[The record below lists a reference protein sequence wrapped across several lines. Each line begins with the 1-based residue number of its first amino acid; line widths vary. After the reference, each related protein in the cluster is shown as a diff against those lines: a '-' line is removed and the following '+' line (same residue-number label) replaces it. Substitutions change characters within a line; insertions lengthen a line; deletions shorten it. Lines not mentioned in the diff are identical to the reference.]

1 MCIGSKPIISISLT
15 HTHTSTSHTLTHS
28 LTHTHTYALALSLS
42 PLSLLHPSCSP
53 HSLSL
58 SLSLYY
64 TLHGTILSFIR
75 LSLGDHS
82 ALAHLQTESH
92 QVSARRIRTARNHH
106 LNARSCHLT
115 PSILLK
121 FSCSIKQSALISMLH
136 LSPLS
141 LSLRIP
147 SLSVSSKKRKLLD
160 IGIETLVK

>member
-28 LTHTHTYALALSLS
+28 LTHTHTYALALSRS

-92 QVSARRIRTARNHH
+92 QVSARRKRTARNHH

-121 FSCSIKQSALISMLH
+121 FLVVLNNQLLFQCYISL
-136 LSPLS
+136 LS
-141 LSLRIP
+141 LSLFAFP
-147 SLSVSSKKRKLLD
+147 LCLSRQKNESCL
-160 IGIETLVK
+160 I